1 MPERDRSCLQDMH
14 GKGTIMA
21 KKRPTLIVNHENL
34 RHNMST
40 VVGWC
45 RDAGIDVAGVIK
57 VTTGMAS
64 AALDYES
71 CGAKWIASSRIE
83 QLARAKE
90 AGVKIPLL
98 MIRIP
103 MLSELD
109 EVVKICDYSL
119 QSSFDTLK
127 AIQEAAARNGKV
139 HNVILMADLGDLRE
153 GFFEK
158 EELADVAAY
167 VEKNLDW
174 LHLAGI
180 GTNLGCVGS
189 VKPTKEKMDM
199 LADWAEAVEEAIG
212 RPLEI
217 VSGGATSSLMPLF
230 DGVMNPKV
238 NMLRIGAV
246 AYIGPLEDLRT
257 CYGREEVEVLSDECF
272 ILDAEVIET
281 NTKPTHPIGELGVD
295 ASGKVVKYV
304 DRGRR
309 RRAILAV
316 GRADYGD
323 IDDIVPVLEGAEV
336 AMASGD
342 HTILDIE
349 DCKEQLRV
357 GDIVRLK
364 VKYSALMR
372 LTASENITIEE
383 INRQ

>member
-1 MPERDRSCLQDMH
+1 MPTKRQAARHASG
-14 GKGTIMA
+14 GKGM
-21 KKRPTLIVNHENL
+21 KKRPTLVVDHDNL
-34 RHNMST
+34 RYNMRT
-40 VVGWC
+40 VTGWC

-64 AALDYES
+64 VALDYEE
-71 CGAKWIASSRIE
+71 CGAKWIASSRLE
-83 QLARAKE
+83 QLQRAKD

-98 MIRIP
+98 MIRVP
-103 MLSELD
+103 MISEL
-109 EVVKICDYSL
+109 EEMIKVCDYSL
-119 QSSFDTLK
+119 QSSSDTLK
-127 AIQEAAARNGKV
+127 ALEAECLKQDRT

-158 EELADVAAY
+158 EELVDVAEY
-167 VEKNLDW
+167 VENKLDSI
-174 LHLAGI
+174 HLAGI

-189 VKPTKEKMDM
+189 VKPTEEKMLM

-217 VSGGATSSLMPLF
+217 VSGGATSSLMPVF
-230 DGVMNPKV
+230 DGVMPPKV

-246 AYIGPLEDLRT
+246 TFCGPTEDLRT
-257 CYGREEVEVLSDECF
+257 CYGRTEVDVMSDEAF
-272 ILDAEVIET
+272 ILEAEVIET

-295 ASGKVVKYV
+295 AFGKKATYT

-323 IDDIVPVLEGAEV
+323 IDDLIPLTEGAQV
-336 AMASGD
+336 TMASGD
-342 HTILDIE
+342 HTIVDIE
-349 DCKEQLRV
+349 DCKDQIRV
-357 GDIVRLK
+357 GDVMRFKL
-364 VKYSALMR
+364 KYSSILR

-383 INRQ
+383 KGR

>member
-1 MPERDRSCLQDMH
+1 M
-14 GKGTIMA
+14 K
-21 KKRPTLIVNHENL
+21 
-34 RHNMST
+34 T

-57 VTTGMAS
+57 VTTGLAS

-71 CGAKWIASSRIE
+71 AGAKWIASSRLE
-83 QLARAKE
+83 QLVRAKE
-90 AGVKIPLL
+90 AGVKVPLL
-98 MIRIP
+98 LIRIP

-109 EVVKICDYSL
+109 DMVKICDYSL
-119 QSSFDTLK
+119 QSSLDTLK
-127 AIQEAAARNGKV
+127 AVNEAARNNGKT

-158 EELADVAAY
+158 EELADVAAF
-167 VEKNLDW
+167 VEKELDCI
-174 LHLAGI
+174 HLAGI

-199 LADWAEAVEEAIG
+199 LADWAEAVEAAIG

-246 AYIGPLEDLRT
+246 SYIGALEDLRT
-257 CYGREEVEVLSDECF
+257 CYGREEVDVLSDECF
-272 ILDAEVIET
+272 ILETEVIET
-281 NTKPTHPIGELGVD
+281 NTKPTYPIGELGVD
-295 ASGKVVKYV
+295 ASGKVGNYV

-336 AMASGD
+336 MMASGD

-349 DCKEQLRV
+349 DCREQLHV
-357 GDIVRLK
+357 GDVVRFK

-372 LTASENITIEE
+372 LTTSENITIEE
-383 INRQ
+383 NYRQ